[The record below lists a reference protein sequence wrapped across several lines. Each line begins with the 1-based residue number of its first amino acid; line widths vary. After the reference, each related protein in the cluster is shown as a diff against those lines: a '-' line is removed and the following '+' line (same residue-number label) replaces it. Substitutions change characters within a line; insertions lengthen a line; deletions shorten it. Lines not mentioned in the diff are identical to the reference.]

1 MLNFL
6 RRPNVEAADID
17 GALAALGLNGTQH
30 VIAHS
35 SLRAFGHVEG
45 GPQAVLDALSAR
57 SATLVAPAFSYYT
70 LLSSATARPHA
81 SFHRDSRVSPDI
93 GRIPQTLVE
102 SPAAQRSG
110 HPALS
115 FVATGERAAEVLGAQ
130 TLENPYA
137 PIGRLYDLDG
147 VALLVGV
154 DHRSNTSVHYGEYL
168 AGLPLLTRYVEI
180 DGQVRPTAFPNCSA
194 DFERLAPHVA
204 GRTAQ
209 AGKATIRAYRV
220 RDLVDATRTLIE
232 RDHEALLCT
241 YPGCRCQEVR
251 RRVRHEGLQPRAH
264 GEGATHFVRPGLT
277 GAP

>member
-6 RRPNVEAADID
+6 RRPNVESVDID
-17 GALAALGLNGTQH
+17 EALAALGLDGTQH
-30 VIAHS
+30 VVAHS

-45 GPQAVLDALSAR
+45 GPQAVVDALLGR

-81 SFHRDSRVSPDI
+81 SFHKGSRVSPDI

-102 SPAAQRSG
+102 SPGALRSG

-115 FVATGERAAEVLGAQ
+115 FVGQGERAQEVLGTQ
-130 TLENPYA
+130 TLDNPYA

-147 VALLVGV
+147 LALLIGV
-154 DHRSNTSVHYGEYL
+154 DHRSNTSIHYGEYL
-168 AGLPLLTRYVEI
+168 AGMPLLTRYVEVG
-180 DGQVRPTAFPNCSA
+180 GQVRATAFPNCSA
-194 DFERLAPHVA
+194 DFERLAPHVG

-220 RDLVDATRTLIE
+220 RDLVDATHALLT
-232 RDHEALLCT
+232 RDPEALLCT

-264 GEGATHFVRPGLT
+264 GDGAAAQSARSG
-277 GAP
+277 